1 MYQLSEKQIDFIL
14 DDIKKRGIQIES
26 LQQNLL
32 DHVCCIL
39 ENEMNAEDD
48 FEKLYS
54 NTIQKFYRKELFE
67 IEQETNDLLTFK
79 TFIL

>member
-54 NTIQKFYRKELFE
+54 NTIQKFYKKELFE
-67 IEQETNDLLTFK
+67 IE
-79 TFIL
+79 

>member
-54 NTIQKFYRKELFE
+54 NTIQKFYKKELFE